1 MHCQKSKRSFHRPE
15 ISTVHL
21 VACKKVHKTVFYKLS
36 QGLKQK
42 HETSFNR
49 FLLLGVSGTDSVIAI
64 FTYTQQESAEL
75 LRFCDSLTPG
85 STCALMRGKFGHKFI
100 GSVSTTPILTTAE
113 PLVPL
118 NLKSFPTI
126 SCPRNVYYPD
136 FLHFNIVT
144 NSLNLSNVDAVS
156 PVCNGV
162 FSDGQLKGECPCLE
176 VNNRK
181 KNKLTAYSGCCLRII
196 VS

>member
-1 MHCQKSKRSFHRPE
+1 M
-15 ISTVHL
+15 
-21 VACKKVHKTVFYKLS
+21 S

-64 FTYTQQESAEL
+64 FTYTQQESDEL

-85 STCALMRGKFGHKFI
+85 STRALIGGKFGHKFI

-126 SCPRNVYYPD
+126 SCPRNVYSPD

-156 PVCNGV
+156 PVCNSV
-162 FSDGQLKGECPCLE
+162 FSDGQLEGECPCLE
-176 VNNRK
+176 VDNRK

>member
-1 MHCQKSKRSFHRPE
+1 M
-15 ISTVHL
+15 
-21 VACKKVHKTVFYKLS
+21 S

-42 HETSFNR
+42 HATSFNR

-85 STCALMRGKFGHKFI
+85 STCALIRGKFGHKFI